1 MKVKNSHN
9 NTNSNFWISYADL
22 MAGLLFIFILV
33 LGAIFIRYYFA
44 KQDLSTLKSNLVIK
58 EQNLELS
65 NKELE
70 KKQKMLSDV
79 LQSLN
84 VAKDQNKQLEILN
97 EWISS
102 RLIDLESNATNL
114 ESSNLSFKQELQD
127 ANSALNDLNSTVLFL
142 QNEILDL
149 QNVISSKDAKYQ
161 ELYSDFNITKQRVK
175 SLSGIRVKV
184 IETLQKELGNDIKID
199 QNSGAISLSSSVLF
213 DVGSS
218 DLKEES
224 KQYLKNTLQKYLN
237 ILLSDEIRPNIDQIM
252 IEGHTD
258 SDGGYLYNLDLSQKR
273 AYEVMK
279 FIYTWN
285 NDKKLQNY
293 LVASGR
299 SFLDTI
305 KVNGVEDKQASRR
318 IEIKFSISNKEAM
331 KEIEKFLELK
341 NN

>member
-9 NTNSNFWISYADL
+9 DTNSNFWIAYADL
-22 MAGLLFIFILV
+22 MAGLLFVFILV
-33 LGAIFIRYYFA
+33 LGAIFIRYFFA
-44 KQDLSTLKSNLVIK
+44 KQDLSVLKQNLILK
-58 EQNLELS
+58 EQKLELS

-70 KKQKMLSDV
+70 KKQKIISDV
-79 LQSLN
+79 LQNLN
-84 VAKDQNKQLEILN
+84 AAQDQNKQLEILN
-97 EWISS
+97 EWISA
-102 RLIDLESNATNL
+102 RLIDLESNATKL
-114 ESSNLSFKQELQD
+114 ESSNLTFKQELQD
-127 ANSALNDLNSTVLFL
+127 ANLTLNDLNSTVIML
-142 QNEILDL
+142 QNEISNL
-149 QNVISSKDAKYQ
+149 QSVIADKDVKYN
-161 ELYSDFNITKQRVK
+161 ELYSDFNVTKQKVK

-199 QNSGAISLSSSVLF
+199 KNSGAISLPSSVLF
-213 DVGSS
+213 DVASWN
-218 DLKEES
+218 LKEDS
-224 KQYLKNTLQKYLN
+224 KEYLKNTLQKYLN
-237 ILLSDEIRPNIDQIM
+237 VLLSDEIRPNIDQIM

-285 NDKKLQNY
+285 NDKNLQKY

-305 KVNGVEDKQASRR
+305 KKDGVEDKAASRR

-331 KEIEKFLELK
+331 EEIEKFLELK